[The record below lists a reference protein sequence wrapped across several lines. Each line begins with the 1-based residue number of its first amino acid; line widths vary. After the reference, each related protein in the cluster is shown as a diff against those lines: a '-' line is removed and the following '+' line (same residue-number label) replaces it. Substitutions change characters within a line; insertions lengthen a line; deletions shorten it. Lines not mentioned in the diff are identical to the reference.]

1 MFSRENRRGAAQLY
15 MGLFERIREGLSK
28 SRESF
33 STGLNGI
40 LSGFRRVDEA
50 FLEELLELL
59 ILADVSIDVAESIIE
74 NLRKRARL
82 EKIEDAASLK
92 AALANLIAEEMEDG
106 GSGLVLGTKPSAVL
120 VIGVNGTGKT
130 TSVGKLAHY
139 LGSQGKRVLIAAAD
153 TFRAAAVEQLAVW
166 AGRAGAELIKG
177 GEGADPASV
186 VYDAVAAAK
195 RRGADVVLCDTAG
208 RLHNKKHLMDELS
221 KIRRI
226 IDRELPG
233 ADKEVLLV
241 IDATT
246 GQNALNQAREF
257 RESAGITG
265 IVVTKLDGTAKG
277 GMAIAVR
284 RELGIPVK
292 FVGVGEKLGD
302 LQPFDAAVYARAFI
316 E

>member
-1 MFSRENRRGAAQLY
+1 

-59 ILADVSIDVAESIIE
+59 ILADVSIDVAESIITS
-74 NLRKRARL
+74 LRKRAQL
-82 EKIEDAASLK
+82 EKIEDADALK
-92 AALANLIAEEMEDG
+92 AALAKLIADEMADG
-106 GSGLVLGTKPSAVL
+106 GAALTLGTRPSVVL

-166 AGRAGAELIKG
+166 AGRAGAELVRG

-186 VYDAVAAAK
+186 VYDAVTAAK
-195 RRGADVVLCDTAG
+195 QRGTDVVLCDTAG
-208 RLHNKKHLMDELS
+208 RLHNKKHLMDELL

-233 ADKEVLLV
+233 ADKEALLV

-257 RESAGITG
+257 RDTAGITG
-265 IVVTKLDGTAKG
+265 IIVTKLDGTAKG

-292 FVGVGEKLGD
+292 FVGVGEKIGD
-302 LQPFDAAVYARAFI
+302 LQPFDADIYARAFI

>member
-1 MFSRENRRGAAQLY
+1 MFSRENRRDAAQLY

>member
-1 MFSRENRRGAAQLY
+1 